1 MNWAT
6 PSYAWLFGLVGAAAF
21 LVVRAFRQRSRLVT
35 QLGALVPPAATRAR
49 AWQAVL
55 APQALALLVLAA
67 LGPRIGF
74 EWVQRKVEGVAI
86 AVVLDVSKSMDAQ
99 DVSPSRLERARRE
112 LADLVGVMKGDAVGL
127 VLVANGAFVR
137 MPLTI
142 DYGTFLWGLE
152 DTTTATITAQ
162 GTSMAGGLEAAV
174 KLLGGAAG
182 NGRAILVVSDGEFH
196 DPSSALDAAVATAR
210 EAEIPIYALGIGES
224 AGAPIPLAEGGF
236 KKDSAG
242 NMVLSKL
249 DEDKLR
255 ALASGTGGAYV
266 RAVVSDDDVRGL
278 YEGQIRARLEAAERG
293 VRREKVWFERFQ
305 WPLAAALVTM
315 IAHALFG
322 IGTRP
327 RVARGVAK
335 AAVLA
340 LVLLPLAS
348 AQASPREEGLAAHA
362 QKDWA
367 AAIDKLGQARVD
379 NPADAAVGRALAESL
394 YRAGRYRESEQVYDS
409 LAMADVEQK
418 ATYLY
423 NAGSAAYRGGRLDD
437 AAQRFEAAA
446 EADPRLEAASK
457 NAAVVRREIALR
469 EQPPQQEPEPQPE
482 GGEGEENEESQ
493 EGTPSQPSGEGEGEP
508 NQGKGGEGQEQP
520 PEEQGEPGAEG
531 EPQGEGFTPGEEQGG
546 AEQGSEAEEGAVVSD
561 PKAEGEMSEAEAA
574 RLVDSVKDGRPH
586 VQLTGRDTEKD
597 W

>member
-6 PSYAWLFGLVGAAAF
+6 PAYAWLFGLVVLAI
-21 LVVRAFRQRSRLVT
+21 LVVIRAFRERARGVAM
-35 QLGALVPPAATRAR
+35 LGTLVPPGATRAR

-55 APQALALLVLAA
+55 APVALSALVLAA
-67 LGPRIGF
+67 LGPRLGF

-162 GTSMAGGLEAAV
+162 GTSMAGGIEAAL
-174 KLLGGAAG
+174 KLLGNAPG

-196 DPSSALDAAVATAR
+196 DPDSALDAAVASAR
-210 EAEIPIYALGIGES
+210 EAETPIYALGIGETE
-224 AGAPIPLAEGGF
+224 GAPIPLAEGGF

-305 WPLAAALVTM
+305 WPLAVALFAMV
-315 IAHALFG
+315 AHALFG
-322 IGTRP
+322 IGPRP
-327 RVARGVAK
+327 RVARGVAR

-340 LVLLPLAS
+340 LALFPVAS
-348 AQASPREEGLAAHA
+348 AHAGPREDGLAAYA
-362 QKDWA
+362 QKDWP
-367 AAIDKLGQARVD
+367 AAIDKLGQARVSD
-379 NPADAAVGRALAESL
+379 PGDATVGQALAESL
-394 YRAGRYRESEQVYDS
+394 YRAGRYREAEQVYDS
-409 LAMADVEQK
+409 LAMADAERE

-423 NAGSAAYRGGRLDD
+423 NAGNAAYRGGRLDD
-437 AAQRFEAAA
+437 AVRRFEAAA
-446 EADPRLEAASK
+446 QADPKLEAAVK
-457 NAAVVRREIALR
+457 NAAVVKQEIALR
-469 EQPPQQEPEPQPE
+469 ERPPEPEPEQEPEGEPE
-482 GGEGEENEESQ
+482 GEDGEQNQGSQ
-493 EGTPSQPSGEGEGEP
+493 ESATTQSASEGEGEP
-508 NQGKGGEGQEQP
+508 SDGQPGEGQAQP
-520 PEEQGEPGAEG
+520 AEGQAQTGQEG
-531 EPQGEGFTPGEEQGG
+531 EPEGEGFAPGEEQGG
-546 AEQGSEAEEGAVVSD
+546 EAQEGAAAVAD
-561 PKAEGEMSEAEAA
+561 PEAEGEMSEAEAA